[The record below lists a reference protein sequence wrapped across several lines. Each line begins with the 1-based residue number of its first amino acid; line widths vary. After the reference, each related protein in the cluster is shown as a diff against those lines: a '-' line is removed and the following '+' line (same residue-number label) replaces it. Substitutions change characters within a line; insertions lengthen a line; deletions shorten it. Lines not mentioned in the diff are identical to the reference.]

1 MPQDLSKIY
10 VRAQSARGANMI
22 PLDTVVTTEYQG
34 GPDPVNHFNG
44 YNTALVLGAAAPGY
58 SSGQALEALDRVA
71 TEILLPQGYAID
83 WSNISYQERRVGGQS
98 GQVFAVG
105 LLMVFLVLAAQFESW
120 VVPFAV
126 ILAVPFAIFGALT
139 AVWLRGFEND
149 IYFQIGMVT
158 LIGLSA
164 KNAILIVEFAN
175 TRYEAG
181 RPLIESA
188 VEAARLRF
196 RPIIMTSMA
205 FIFGMVPL
213 VIATGAGASS
223 RQSIGTGVMGGMLAA
238 TFLAIFFVPLFY
250 VLIRRL
256 TKRGAEPVV
265 ALNQPIVPRLS
276 LEDEP

>member
-1 MPQDLSKIY
+1 
-10 VRAQSARGANMI
+10 
-22 PLDTVVTTEYQG
+22 
-34 GPDPVNHFNG
+34 
-44 YNTALVLGAAAPGY
+44 
-58 SSGQALEALDRVA
+58 SGQALEALDRVA
-71 TEILLPQGYAID
+71 KEVLVPQGYSID
-83 WSNISYQERRVGGQS
+83 WSNISFQERRVGGQS
-98 GQVFAVG
+98 SQVFVIG

-126 ILAVPFAIFGALT
+126 ILAVPFAVFGALT

-149 IYFQIGMVT
+149 IYFQIGLVT

-181 RPLIESA
+181 RPLIEAA

-213 VIATGAGASS
+213 VIATGAGAAS
-223 RQSIGTGVMGGMLAA
+223 RQSIGTGVMGGMFAA
-238 TFLAIFFVPLFY
+238 TFLAIFFVPLFF
-250 VLIRRL
+250 VLLRKLTRRKEQP
-256 TKRGAEPVV
+256 TANV
-265 ALNQPIVPRLS
+265 NQQAVS
-276 LEDEP
+276 NFSVEDKP